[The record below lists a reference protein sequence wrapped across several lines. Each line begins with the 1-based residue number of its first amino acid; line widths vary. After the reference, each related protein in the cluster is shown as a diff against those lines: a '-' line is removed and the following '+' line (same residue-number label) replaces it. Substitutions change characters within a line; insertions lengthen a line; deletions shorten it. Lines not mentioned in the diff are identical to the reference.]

1 MKFHL
6 YNEAGAHLNGRL
18 TYTAGGDIK
27 RGEVVKFSTD
37 DDDKTVVVKCAAAAD
52 EAIGVA
58 LDGAEQGEILSVAIL
73 GAFTG
78 TVVVK
83 AGGAVAKGKKVNA
96 LGAAAGDNEA
106 AIGVALDAATAAD
119 DLIEVAHC
127 VRK

>member
-18 TYTAGGDIK
+18 TYTAASAIERGD
-27 RGEVVKFSTD
+27 VLKFGD
-37 DDDKTVVVKCAAAAD
+37 DGKVAKCDAAGDA
-52 EAIGVA
+52 AIGVA
-58 LDGAEQGEILSVAIL
+58 LDGAAAGEILSVAIL
-73 GAFTG
+73 GSFNG

-83 AGGAVAKGKKVNA
+83 AGGAVTKGAKVNA

-106 AIGVALDAATAAD
+106 AVGVALDAAVAAG

-127 VRK
+127 VRG